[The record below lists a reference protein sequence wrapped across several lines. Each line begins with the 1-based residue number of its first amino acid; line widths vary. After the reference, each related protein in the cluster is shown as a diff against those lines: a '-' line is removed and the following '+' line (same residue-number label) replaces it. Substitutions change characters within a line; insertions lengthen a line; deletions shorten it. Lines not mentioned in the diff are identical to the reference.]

1 MRINSINNISYK
13 SLSTANLVLE
23 AGGEKKSDKKNAIK
37 VGVASAVGSLV
48 GLSIPFL
55 LIRKKQGLN
64 IPKGALKELNFSEKI
79 GKIWKSLNI
88 DYNLLEILSISTGS
102 LLGGLL
108 GGVLVDKNK
117 DHRKEKVEEAL
128 HTFNNILIPTTLTN
142 ILLKTT
148 KKAKIKS
155 PIDKIISP
163 IIGIGVGMVLANK
176 VTNKIT
182 KKFIDPD
189 MPERKQQLKDYF
201 VHIDDILGVLVLT
214 KIPFAD
220 KIQAGKLLTAV
231 YAYCGFKAGI
241 GHKHD

>member
-13 SLSTANLVLE
+13 SLSTANLALE
-23 AGGEKKSDKKNAIK
+23 VGGKTKSEKKNTLK
-37 VGVASAVGSLV
+37 VGVVSAIGSIL
-48 GLSIPFL
+48 GLAIPFL

-64 IPKGALKELNFSEKI
+64 IPKGALKELNFKDKV

-88 DYNLLEILSISTGS
+88 NYNLPEILSISTGS
-102 LLGGLL
+102 LLGGLA
-108 GGVLVDKNK
+108 GGIITDKNK
-117 DHRKEKVEEAL
+117 NHRKEKVEEAL
-128 HTFNNILIPTTLTN
+128 HTFNNILIPTTLTD
-142 ILLKTT
+142 ILLKAT
-148 KKAKIKS
+148 KKMNVKS

-163 IIGIGVGMVLANK
+163 IIGIGVGMALANM

-189 MPERKQQLKDYF
+189 MPERKQQFKDYF